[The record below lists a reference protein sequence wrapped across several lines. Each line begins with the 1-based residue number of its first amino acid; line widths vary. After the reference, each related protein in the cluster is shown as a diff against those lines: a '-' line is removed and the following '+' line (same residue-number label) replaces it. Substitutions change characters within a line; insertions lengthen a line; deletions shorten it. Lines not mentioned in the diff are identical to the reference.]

1 MGFSH
6 TLKLKG
12 MITIRTRNIK
22 LNVFLNEE
30 EKKLLKEKSNKARL
44 SQSDFIRLLINQ
56 YSNIKLNSKEIDNIK
71 FLLTNIINDLS
82 KLKNQMI
89 FLNYYDYS
97 NFITKQIDIIMNIIN
112 KI

>member
-1 MGFSH
+1 MD
-6 TLKLKG
+6 
-12 MITIRTRNIK
+12 
-22 LNVFLNEE
+22 NEK

-44 SQSDFIRLLINQ
+44 SQSDFIRLLNNQ
-56 YSNIKLNSKEIDNIK
+56 YFNIKLNSKEIDNIK

-97 NFITKQIDIIMNIIN
+97 NFITKQIDIIKNIVNIIWSVIL
-112 KI
+112 KPLSI